1 MAMIEKWRTF
11 LDIGGHAG
19 ALFTDLSKA
28 FDCIGHEL
36 LIAKPHAYGFDNDAL
51 KCIYSYL
58 KGRKQ
63 RTKIHSS
70 YSFFAEILFGEP
82 QGSILGPLLF
92 NAYIGDLFYDID
104 DLDFASFADDNTPYS
119 CLSDMISVLGQ
130 LKGGIDKIF
139 DWFKK
144 HFLKGNADKCHLITS
159 SKTPVGIE
167 VANMNIMSEEIV
179 ILLRIHLDNMLSFV
193 YHISQ
198 LCKKA
203 GKNCML

>member
-1 MAMIEKWRTF
+1 MAMIEKWCKF
-11 LDIGGHAG
+11 LDIGSHAG
-19 ALFTDLSKA
+19 TLLTDLSKA
-28 FDCIGHEL
+28 FDCIDHEL
-36 LIAKPHAYGFDNDAL
+36 LIAKLHAYGFDNDAL
-51 KCIYSYL
+51 KFIYSYL

-63 RTKIHSS
+63 RTKINSS
-70 YSFFAEILFGEP
+70 YSSFAEILFGVP

-92 NAYIGDLFYDID
+92 NAYICDLFYDID

-144 HFLKGNADKCHLITS
+144 NFLKGNADKCHLITS

-167 VANMNIMSEEIV
+167 VANMTIISEESFGKSHRQQA
-179 ILLRIHLDNMLSFV
+179 IL
-193 YHISQ
+193 
-198 LCKKA
+198 
-203 GKNCML
+203 